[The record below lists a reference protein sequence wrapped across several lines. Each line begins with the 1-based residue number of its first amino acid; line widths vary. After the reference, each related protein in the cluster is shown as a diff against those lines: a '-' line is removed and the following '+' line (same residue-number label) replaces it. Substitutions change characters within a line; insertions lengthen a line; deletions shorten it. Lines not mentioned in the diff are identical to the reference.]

1 MSRRRESRSR
11 AQLPDTARPEAGT
24 HATAAA
30 GRDSRRRSWRR
41 WAAVVSVAVAAA
53 AAILV
58 VATAPRPEQPLPGDA
73 VEPADPEVRKLLDGC
88 RERVRAAP
96 QAAAA
101 WGDLGLALV
110 AHGHASDGIACLTR
124 AADLDPADWRWP
136 CFAAAVASDI
146 DLEQAAARMAEAIR
160 RGPREEWPRLWR
172 ARWLEQLGRP
182 AEAEPLYRGL
192 LADAPGHALASLG
205 LARALVAT
213 GSLEQAAAAVTPAL
227 GHPATRRAAHEL
239 VARIAGRRG
248 DLAAAEA
255 AAAAARALPPD
266 ANWPGDPLAPLL
278 TERRPGKHELMA
290 RTLAAHEAGD
300 EITARKLTAQLVS
313 AHPEVGLVLQGRR
326 LLAAGDAA
334 AAEQAFRAAAARDA
348 IWIEPKHLLGTAVLA
363 RGRRAEAAAIFREVV
378 AAEPSYAQA
387 WQALATCL
395 DETDPA
401 AAAAARAAAERY
413 RGVGKP
419 AAPVDR

>member
-1 MSRRRESRSR
+1 MSRRRSP
-11 AQLPDTARPEAGT
+11 ATPV
-24 HATAAA
+24 ATAPRAA
-30 GRDSRRRSWRR
+30 VAPVPRGSLRR
-41 WAAVVSVAVAAA
+41 WLAVIGVAVAVS
-53 AAILV
+53 AAILL
-58 VATAPRPEQPLPGDA
+58 VATAPRPELPLPGDA
-73 VEPADPEVRKLLDGC
+73 VEPADAEVQKLLAD
-88 RERVRAAP
+88 RRARVRANPRSAADWGELGLVLAAHG
-96 QAAAA
+96 QAAAGA
-101 WGDLGLALV
+101 ECLA
-110 AHGHASDGIACLTR
+110 R
-124 AADLDPADWRWP
+124 AADLDRTDWRWP
-136 CFAAAVASDI
+136 CFTAAVESDVDLDRAAAT
-146 DLEQAAARMAEAIR
+146 MAEAIR

-192 LADAPGHALASLG
+192 AGDFPGHALAALG
-205 LARALVAT
+205 LARALLAA
-213 GSLEQAAAAVTPAL
+213 GRPDDAAASVAPAL
-227 GHPATRRAAHEL
+227 GHEATRRKAHEL
-239 VARIAGRRG
+239 LARIEGIRG
-248 DLAAAEA
+248 DVPAAEA

-266 ANWPGDPLAPLL
+266 ADWPGDPLAPLL
-278 TERRPGKHELMA
+278 VERRPGKHELMA
-290 RTLAAHEAGD
+290 RTLAAYESGD
-300 EITARKLTAQLVS
+300 DPAAKKLTEQLVA

-334 AAEQAFRAAAARDA
+334 AAEQAFRAAAALDP

-378 AAEPSYAQA
+378 ATEPSYAQA

-395 DETDPA
+395 EETDPA